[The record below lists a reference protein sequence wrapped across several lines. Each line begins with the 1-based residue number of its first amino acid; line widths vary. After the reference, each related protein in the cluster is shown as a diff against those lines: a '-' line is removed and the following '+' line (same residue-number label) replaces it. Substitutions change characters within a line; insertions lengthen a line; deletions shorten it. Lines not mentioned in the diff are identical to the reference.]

1 MTMINPMDL
10 TNKKILV
17 VGATS
22 ETGETIVGQLLNLN
36 ATVIMLDVSDEKL
49 QLISTKLNNS
59 LLSFLSCDIYQPQNI
74 EVVVKQIVGDYG
86 AFDGLVFCGGKGGVR
101 PLQLTKNNFLH
112 DMMNANLYSFIEIVR
127 CITKKGSFNNGGSIV
142 AISSVSSTKGLK
154 SKIAYSASKAAL
166 DSSVRG
172 MAAELSD
179 KNIRVNAI
187 LKGWVTSDMKL
198 DFIQDNMEL
207 NKNEDFAKQI
217 LGVIEPIEI
226 ANTVCFLLSDA
237 TKTITGVSLLHDG
250 GYSI

>member
-1 MTMINPMDL
+1 MNLNPMDL
-10 TNKKILV
+10 TNKKIMV

-22 ETGETIVGQLLNLN
+22 ETGETIVNQLLNLR
-36 ATVIMLDVSDEKL
+36 AAVFMLDVSEDKL
-49 QLISTKLNNS
+49 QTIATKLNNN
-59 LLSFLSCDIYQPQNI
+59 LLSFLSCDIYQTQNI
-74 EVVVKQIVGDYG
+74 EITVKKIVGDFG

-101 PLQLTKNNFLH
+101 PLQLTKNIFLH
-112 DMMNANLYSFIEIVR
+112 DMMNANLYSFVEIVR

-166 DSSVRG
+166 DASVRG
-172 MAAELSD
+172 MASELSD
-179 KNIRVNAI
+179 KKIRVNAI

-207 NKNEDFAKQI
+207 NKSDDFSKQL

-237 TKTITGVSLLHDG
+237 TKTITGISLLHDG